1 MRLKRGNVEREVE
14 DEFHAVKFMKD
25 GYKPMEEMTDPKE
38 TETKDVQDM
47 SLEELRQLAK
57 AKGLKGTSS
66 LAKQELLEILL
77 QEAEEKVLAYTNRT
91 RLIPQLKNP
100 ARELAL
106 IAYNRMGTEGESGR
120 SDGGESYSF
129 QDMPDSIY
137 SVLRQYR
144 LARAGGKIHENKAK
158 QT

>member
-1 MRLKRGNVEREVE
+1 MMLDALDILKKKTGCQ
-14 DEFHAVKFMKD
+14 DE
-25 GYKPMEEMTDPKE
+25 
-38 TETKDVQDM
+38 
-47 SLEELRQLAK
+47 
-57 AKGLKGTSS
+57 
-66 LAKQELLEILL
+66 ELLEILL

-100 ARELAL
+100 VRELAL
-106 IAYNRMGTEGESGR
+106 IAYNRMGTEGESSR

-137 SVLRQYR
+137 SVLRQHR

>member
-1 MRLKRGNVEREVE
+1 MMLDDLDILKKKTGCQ
-14 DEFHAVKFMKD
+14 DE
-25 GYKPMEEMTDPKE
+25 
-38 TETKDVQDM
+38 
-47 SLEELRQLAK
+47 
-57 AKGLKGTSS
+57 
-66 LAKQELLEILL
+66 ELLEILL

-129 QDMPDSIY
+129 QDM
-137 SVLRQYR
+137 R
-144 LARAGGKIHENKAK
+144 
-158 QT
+158 